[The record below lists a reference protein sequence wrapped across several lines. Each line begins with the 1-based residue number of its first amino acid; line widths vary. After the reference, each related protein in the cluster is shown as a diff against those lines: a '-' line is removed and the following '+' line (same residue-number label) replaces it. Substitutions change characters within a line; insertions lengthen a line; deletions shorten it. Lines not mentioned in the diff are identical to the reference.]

1 MQKRNLYHSIQN
13 IWKKNEKGYHPL
25 ELFLRAVSPLYA
37 LSVGLRNCLYDKEFF
52 AQKTLPCKVISVG
65 NIVVG
70 GTGKTPMVI
79 YLANLL
85 QEKGFRPAVLSRG
98 YMGKSKLPINIVSD
112 GRRLFM
118 KPEDC
123 GDEPVLISQA
133 TKGIPVLTGPKR
145 FLTGQVA
152 LEKFGVDVLILDD
165 GFQHRQLARDVDI
178 VLLKAEAPFGNGSLL
193 PAGPLRESSRALKR
207 AGIIFYVGDDHQGHS
222 ESESVFQ
229 VFHKGDVL
237 LNGASGQEYPLDH
250 LRGRR
255 ICAFAGI
262 ASPERF
268 QKTLTDA
275 GAEIAFFV
283 SFPDHHFYTRE
294 EIRNIQ
300 KRAAEEKVEMIITT
314 EKDGVKLKP
323 FHMFLEKIHLL
334 RVSMV
339 FVSEEEKFVSS
350 LLERLKDSHK

>member
-1 MQKRNLYHSIQN
+1 MEKQSLKRTIQD
-13 IWKKNEKGYHPL
+13 IWDKNEKGYHPL
-25 ELFLRAVSPLYA
+25 ELALRGASCLYAVS
-37 LSVGLRNCLYDKEFF
+37 VRIRNWLYDIKILP
-52 AQKTLPCKVISVG
+52 QKRLPCKIISVG

-85 QEKGFRPAVLSRG
+85 LAKGFRPAVLSRG
-98 YMGKSKLPINIVSD
+98 YMGKSKSPVNIVSD
-112 GRRLFM
+112 GQRLFM

-133 TKGIPVLTGPKR
+133 AKGVPVLTGPER
-145 FLTGQVA
+145 FVTGQVA
-152 LEKFGVDVLILDD
+152 REKFGVDVLILDD
-165 GFQHRQLARDVDI
+165 GFQHRKLARDVDI
-178 VLLKAEAPFGNGSLL
+178 VLLRAEKPLGNGCLL

-207 AGIIFYVGDDHQGHS
+207 ADMVFHVGNDHERLPGA
-222 ESESVFQ
+222 ESAFQ
-229 VFHKGDVL
+229 VFHKGNLL
-237 LNGASGQEYPLDH
+237 LNGATKQEHSLEY

-255 ICAFAGI
+255 VGAFAGI

-275 GAEIAFFV
+275 GADVAFLV

-294 EIRNIQ
+294 EIRDIQ
-300 KRAAEEKVEMIITT
+300 KRTEEEKADMIITT
-314 EKDGVKLKP
+314 EKDGVKLTA
-323 FHMFLEKIHLL
+323 FHMFLEKIYLL
-334 RVSMV
+334 RVSMA

-350 LLERLKDSHK
+350 LLERLKD